1 MQNDSASYYYKKII
15 EDNPNHQLNYLCN
28 TRLSLLEEN
37 KLHEYLDGSDSLK
50 LKVLISLNEQDY
62 NYHSLPIIVDI
73 LQNQN
78 IDYKKSLS
86 IFNKTFIV
94 NNIESSYAAFK
105 LSQYML
111 ENYDFVNARK
121 YAALSLRYK
130 ERNIF
135 LTAMQAQFEKA
146 SWF

>member
-1 MQNDSASYYYKKII
+1 MSKII
-15 EDNPNHQLNYLCN
+15 IIIPCP
-28 TRLSLLEEN
+28 LL
-37 KLHEYLDGSDSLK
+37 
-50 LKVLISLNEQDY
+50 I
-62 NYHSLPIIVDI
+62 DI

-130 ERNIF
+130 ERNMF

-146 SWF
+146 SWFLKNSNQVMDKFVHATAK